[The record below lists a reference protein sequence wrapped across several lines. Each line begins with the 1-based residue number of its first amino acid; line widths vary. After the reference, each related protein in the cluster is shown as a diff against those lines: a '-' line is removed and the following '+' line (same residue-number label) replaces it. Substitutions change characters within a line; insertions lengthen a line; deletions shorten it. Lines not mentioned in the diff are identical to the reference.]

1 MPRTLEPLPLRTRAE
16 LYNQLAAMETA
27 GLPPDKA
34 FGLLRVDRT
43 AQPRV
48 EMARKLLA
56 RGLDPAQAGEK
67 SRLFSKLEV
76 ALVGATLAA
85 GSPARTYRR
94 LGELYT
100 ARAAQ
105 LASFKS
111 RLLLPGFVMLVAL
124 LVGPLPNLVL
134 GKIGLLG
141 YVWQAVCPLFVI
153 AAVAKLARALPCW
166 LGDGSA
172 RQWADAL
179 LPRLPLFGRV
189 VVRTNARD
197 FFETLALLLEAG
209 VPMLGALPKA
219 EDAVQNSLI
228 RRQYEQLLPAIEAGA
243 PLAQALLAV
252 RALGDERVLT
262 FVQTGEAAGTLPE
275 MLFRHADIETGAINH
290 FYEQVAVWAPRVLY
304 GLLMLW
310 MAARLLGGPGIMP
323 QVPKDL

>member
-1 MPRTLEPLPLRTRAE
+1 MPKNVEPLSLRTRAE

-34 FGLLRVDRT
+34 FGLLRVEKA

-56 RGLDPAQAGEK
+56 AGQDPALAGEK

-76 ALVGATLAA
+76 ALVRATLAA

-111 RLLLPGFVMLVAL
+111 RLLLPGFIMLVAL
-124 LVGPLPNLVL
+124 FVNPLPGLIL
-134 GKIGLLG
+134 GKIGG
-141 YVWQAVCPLFVI
+141 AAYVWQVLRPIIVI
-153 AAVAKLARALPCW
+153 WALVKLALSLPRW

-172 RQWADAL
+172 REWLDML
-179 LPRLPLFGRV
+179 LPHAPLLGRIH
-189 VVRTNARD
+189 VRRNARD

-209 VPMLGALPKA
+209 IPMLEALPKA
-219 EDAVQNSLI
+219 EEAVQNSMI
-228 RRQYEQLLPAIEAGA
+228 RRQYEQLLPAIESGA
-243 PLAQALLAV
+243 TLAQALLAV
-252 RALGDERVLT
+252 HGLGDERVLA
-262 FVQTGEAAGTLPE
+262 FVQTGEASGTLPE
-275 MLFRHADIETGAINH
+275 MLFRHVDIETGAINQFH
-290 FYEQVAVWAPRVLY
+290 AQLAVWAPRVLY

-310 MAARLLGGPGIMP
+310 TAAGLQGGQGIMS
-323 QVPKDL
+323 QIPKDF